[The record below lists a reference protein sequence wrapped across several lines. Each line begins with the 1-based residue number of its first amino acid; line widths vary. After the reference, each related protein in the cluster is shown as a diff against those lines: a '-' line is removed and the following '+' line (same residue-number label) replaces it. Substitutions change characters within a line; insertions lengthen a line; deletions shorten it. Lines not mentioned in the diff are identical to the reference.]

1 MNPVLCRRVWVRRCL
16 GPQLKLMIKCY
27 KSRCPES
34 DYNRTKYRMRG
45 FHSDTYFTV
54 RVTYSTQHTLAV
66 GCAHQEGQAQRG

>member
-1 MNPVLCRRVWVRRCL
+1 
-16 GPQLKLMIKCY
+16 MIKCY

-54 RVTYSTQHTLAV
+54 RVTYSTQHTWRWAARIRRDKHNAANATKSEV
-66 GCAHQEGQAQRG
+66 IG